1 MVRQALPFN
10 TAQIDVFLELLPITL
25 GLAHPTDMS
34 VSVGCPP
41 RSQLYLSLS
50 SKHPVCQ
57 LMYVSILC
65 AILDITKVVTLNFN
79 NKLLMMD

>member
-1 MVRQALPFN
+1 MQAYHMVRQALPFN
-10 TAQIDVFLELLPITL
+10 TVQIDVFLELLPITL

-57 LMYVSILC
+57 LMLSFHTLC
-65 AILDITKVVTLNFN
+65 HSGHN
-79 NKLLMMD
+79 